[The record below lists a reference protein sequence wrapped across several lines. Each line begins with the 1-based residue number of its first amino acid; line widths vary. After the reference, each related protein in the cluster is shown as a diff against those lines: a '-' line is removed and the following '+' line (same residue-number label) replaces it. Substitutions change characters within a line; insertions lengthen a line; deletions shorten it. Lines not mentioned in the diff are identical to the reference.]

1 MVNSRFAVAIHILSL
16 IATTSDKALLTSDFI
31 AGSVNT
37 NPVVVRR
44 ISSLLKKV
52 GLISSRKGISGY
64 ELTKKPEDIS
74 LYDIYR
80 AVEEPKELFAI
91 HQAPN
96 PDCSVGRQIGTT
108 LTDVFG
114 SVQQA
119 MENELRSQ
127 TLQSILDRLK

>member
-44 ISSLLKKV
+44 ISSLLKKA

-96 PDCSVGRQIGTT
+96 SACSVGRQIGTT

>member
-44 ISSLLKKV
+44 ISSLLKKA

-80 AVEEPKELFAI
+80 AVEEPEELFAI

-96 PDCSVGRQIGTT
+96 LACSVGRQIGTT

>member
-1 MVNSRFAVAIHILSL
+1 MLVASIQ
-16 IATTSDKALLTSDFI
+16 TLLWS
-31 AGSVNT
+31 AE
-37 NPVVVRR
+37 
-44 ISSLLKKV
+44 LAA
-52 GLISSRKGISGY
+52 GY

-80 AVEEPKELFAI
+80 AVEEPEELFAI

-96 PDCSVGRQIGTT
+96 PACSVGRQIGTT